1 MNDQRSARSVGGNT
15 LAQARDGFAASVPG
29 ADSVLASIS
38 DGIIAVDNDWRIVY
52 LNPAGE
58 RLWGRTARTIVGKTI
73 HEALD
78 IGADNPFRLVYATSK
93 SHNEPVSFSGYSEIF
108 GAWVEVRGYP
118 HPGGYTILFRPA
130 NEEHGRAGIIQESE
144 RERTTIRSINQ
155 RIFDTSL
162 DLILVVSKRGDFVR
176 VSPSSHA
183 ILGRAP
189 DDMVGRS
196 ATDFVLP
203 EDLENTRN
211 EMRRARRGALSR
223 TFECRY
229 LHKDGHPVPIAWT
242 GIWSEPDGQYFFIG
256 RDVTDRIALENQLRQ
271 AQKME
276 AIGQLTGGVAHDFN
290 NLLTVII
297 GMSELLS
304 DSVGQDPELAPI
316 VQAIDEAA
324 SRGAQLTQRMLA
336 FARKQPLQA
345 RNVDLNE
352 VVARTAAILQ
362 RTLGEDIAVKLS
374 PGEGLWP
381 ALVDPSQI
389 EDVILNLAVNAR
401 DAMPNGGQLVIETA
415 NTHLDEQYAA
425 QNVEVAAGDYVL
437 VNVTDSG
444 TGMPPDVVE
453 RVFEP
458 FFTTKEVGRGTGLG
472 LSMVYGF
479 VKQSRG
485 HVKIYSEVGHGTSIK
500 LYLPRARVMAQA
512 VEEADGRV
520 AAAPG
525 GSETLLVVEDSPTVR
540 GIAVS
545 MLRGLGYTV
554 LEAADG
560 HAALAILETRVP
572 IDLLFTDL
580 IMPNG
585 INGQD
590 LLRRGR
596 ALRPDLRAMF
606 TSGYSEQFLRDRN
619 SADAG
624 VPLLNKPYRRHA
636 LAEAVRSVL
645 DSPLTGPDSA
655 R

>member
-58 RLWGRTARTIVGKTI
+58 RLWGRAARTIVGKTI

-78 IGADNPFRLVYATSK
+78 IGADNPFRMVYATSK
-93 SHNEPVSFSGYSEIF
+93 SNNEPVSFSGYSEIF

-118 HPGGYTILFRPA
+118 YPGGYTILFRPA

-304 DSVGQDPELAPI
+304 DSVGKVRSSRRSSRRSTKRPRAARSSPSACSPSRASSRCRRATSTSTRSSRAPPRFC
-316 VQAIDEAA
+316 
-324 SRGAQLTQRMLA
+324 SG
-336 FARKQPLQA
+336 PS
-345 RNVDLNE
+345 
-352 VVARTAAILQ
+352 ART
-362 RTLGEDIAVKLS
+362 S
-374 PGEGLWP
+374 PSSCRP
-381 ALVDPSQI
+381 
-389 EDVILNLAVNAR
+389 AR
-401 DAMPNGGQLVIETA
+401 D
-415 NTHLDEQYAA
+415 
-425 QNVEVAAGDYVL
+425 
-437 VNVTDSG
+437 SG
-444 TGMPPDVVE
+444 PLWSI
-453 RVFEP
+453 R
-458 FFTTKEVGRGTGLG
+458 RR
-472 LSMVYGF
+472 
-479 VKQSRG
+479 SR
-485 HVKIYSEVGHGTSIK
+485 T
-500 LYLPRARVMAQA
+500 
-512 VEEADGRV
+512 
-520 AAAPG
+520 
-525 GSETLLVVEDSPTVR
+525 
-540 GIAVS
+540 
-545 MLRGLGYTV
+545 
-554 LEAADG
+554 
-560 HAALAILETRVP
+560 
-572 IDLLFTDL
+572 
-580 IMPNG
+580 
-585 INGQD
+585 
-590 LLRRGR
+590 
-596 ALRPDLRAMF
+596 
-606 TSGYSEQFLRDRN
+606 
-619 SADAG
+619 
-624 VPLLNKPYRRHA
+624 
-636 LAEAVRSVL
+636 
-645 DSPLTGPDSA
+645 
-655 R
+655 